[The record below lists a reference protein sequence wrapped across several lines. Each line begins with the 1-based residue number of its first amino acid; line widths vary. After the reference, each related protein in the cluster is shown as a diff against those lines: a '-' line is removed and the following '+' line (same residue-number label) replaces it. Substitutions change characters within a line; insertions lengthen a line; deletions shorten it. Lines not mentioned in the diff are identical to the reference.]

1 MLVFCLILL
10 VVCAITTIL
19 AYSSWAY
26 NRDLEPVFGTISV
39 IVGLSL
45 FVSVLVWA
53 IAPVSW
59 RADIAEFK
67 SVKTSIENARASNLS
82 ELERVSIQDKIISEN
97 KWLARSQ
104 YADKH
109 YWIECIPSEIQDLE
123 PIK

>member
-1 MLVFCLILL
+1 MLIFCLILL
-10 VVCAITTIL
+10 VVCVITAIL

-26 NRDLEPVFGTISV
+26 DHDLEPVFGIISV
-39 IVGLSL
+39 VVGFAL
-45 FVSVLVWA
+45 FISVLVCA

-67 SVKTSIENARASNLS
+67 SVKSSIENARASNLS

-104 YADKH
+104 YADAH